1 MIKMIAFLIS
11 GVILSLVTIS
21 LTCYIIGYFFGMG
34 FANAI

>member
-1 MIKMIAFLIS
+1 MIKLIAFLIS
-11 GVILSLVTIS
+11 DVIVPLVTIS

>member
-11 GVILSLVTIS
+11 GVIASLVTIS
-21 LTCYIIGYFFGMG
+21 LTSYIIGYFFGMG